1 MESIEARS
9 KNKTRNQLAEM
20 FVKSL
25 SEEKLPWHAVWNT
38 YPQQNAVTKKAY
50 RGINAFL
57 LAMASEELGFD
68 DPRWCTFSQAKKKGW
83 SIRKGAKGVP
93 VEFWSAINVHTH
105 EVVDFKEAAR
115 QLRDGEAKEGDFNY
129 YSRNSYVFNAQQIDG
144 IPALKQ
150 EAPMVDIG
158 LIRQNRDTLIK
169 NMAVGFDGNGTDC
182 HYSPSKDKIVMP
194 LESDFRDTYGYMCSF
209 LHEAG
214 HATGA
219 PSRLGRGFG
228 VTREEYAIEE
238 LRAEIA
244 SAMTSQQLGIPLTDE
259 QMQRN
264 LDLHKAYIQ
273 SWAQAIRD
281 APKVLFDAIK
291 DAEQISD
298 YLVDK
303 GEFRQV
309 IESEQVK
316 EVQEPEQPAEEQ
328 KATKEAEVMEESSRD
343 HGEETV
349 KQITVLV
356 VEPGKA
362 PYTKEIGD
370 DWRAFQAEVGGA
382 FQIVYPG
389 YDPVGLVCNDDGK
402 LLGLPMNRGLR
413 DDAGDLYDVIAGTF
427 FLVGLGGGG
436 TTVSLT
442 EEQIRK
448 YEQRF
453 HDPEQFIKVNGK
465 LVCIPVREL
474 PEQKK
479 DLPHQPEISFG
490 CTADNRYYAEVV
502 TDRGTEQCTMQ
513 FRPGRYFFETAAG
526 KVHMLTKEETDRYM
540 EFVAESVKLEAVREQ
555 TALLRQKAEA
565 QVETL
570 GKAHS

>member
-129 YSRNSYVFNAQQIDG
+129 YSRNSYVFNAQQIEG

-194 LESDFRDTYGYMCSF
+194 PESDFRDTYGYMCSF

-244 SAMTSQQLGIPLTDE
+244 SAMTSQQLGIPLTDD

-328 KATKEAEVMEESSRD
+328 KATKEAEAMEESSRD

-402 LLGLPMNRGLR
+402 LLGLPMNHGLR

>member
-129 YSRNSYVFNAQQIDG
+129 YSRNSYVFNAQQIEG

-194 LESDFRDTYGYMCSF
+194 PESDFRDTYGYMCSF

-370 DWRAFQAEVGGA
+370 DWRAFQAEVGGT
-382 FQIVYPG
+382 FQIIYPG